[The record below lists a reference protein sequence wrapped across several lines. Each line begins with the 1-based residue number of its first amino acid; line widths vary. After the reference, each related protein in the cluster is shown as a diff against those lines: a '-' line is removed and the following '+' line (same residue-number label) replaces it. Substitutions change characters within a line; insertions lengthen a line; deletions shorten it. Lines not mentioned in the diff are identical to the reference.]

1 MTSKLTN
8 LSRAGRAIAVNTF
21 REAFRNKVFGTLMF
35 FTVLLLL
42 LSMVLGEMSLHNEL
56 RVTRNVTLFASTI
69 FSAVISIYSSVTLFH
84 TEFERRTIYTILSKP
99 IPRWLFLV
107 GKYVGVQALMAVIVA
122 VQLGVTWGLMKYQ
135 GAELTQPMVWSHVT
149 LYLQL
154 TIIGALALLF
164 ATFASPLLAG
174 FATSSLFIA
183 GNLFSQLKYV
193 RILLEER
200 SARALARLI
209 DVLELVL
216 PNLEALNLSHEVT
229 YSTIIPASYVGG
241 ALLYT
246 ASYTAVIL
254 LLAMIIFE
262 RRDIA

>member
-1 MTSKLTN
+1 MTS
-8 LSRAGRAIAVNTF
+8 RAVNMGRALRAIAVNTF

-69 FSAVISIYSSVTLFH
+69 FSTVISIYSSVTLFH

-99 IPRWLFLV
+99 IPRWLFLA
-107 GKYVGVQALMAVIVA
+107 GKYLGVQALMAVIVL
-122 VQLGVTWGLMKYQ
+122 VQLGVTWGLMLYQ
-135 GAELTQPMVWSHVT
+135 GAELTQPMLWSHVT

-154 TIIGALALLF
+154 TIVGALALFF
-164 ATFASPLLAG
+164 ATFSSPLLAG
-174 FATSSLFIA
+174 FATVSLFIA

-193 RILLEER
+193 RLLLEER
-200 SARALARLI
+200 SASALARLI
-209 DVLELVL
+209 DVIEVIL

-229 YSTIIPASYVGG
+229 YSTTIPASYGLG
-241 ALLYT
+241 A
-246 ASYTAVIL
+246 ASYAVSYAAVVL
-254 LLAMIIFE
+254 VLAMIIFE
-262 RRDIA
+262 RRDIG

>member
-1 MTSKLTN
+1 MSGKATN
-8 LSRAGRAIAVNTF
+8 MGRALRAIAVNTF

-35 FTVLLLL
+35 FTILLLL

-99 IPRWLFLV
+99 IPRWLFLI
-107 GKYVGVQALMAVIVA
+107 GKYLGVQALMAVILVI
-122 VQLGVTWGLMKYQ
+122 QLMVTWGLMKYQ
-135 GAELTQPMVWSHVT
+135 GAELTQPMVWSHIT

-174 FATSSLFIA
+174 FATTSLFIA
-183 GNLFSQLKYV
+183 GNLFSQLKYI
-193 RILLEER
+193 RQILEER
-200 SARALARLI
+200 SATALARLI
-209 DVLELVL
+209 DVIELVL

-229 YSTIIPASYVGG
+229 YSTTVPASYGLG
-241 ALLYT
+241 ATWY
-246 ASYTAVIL
+246 AVSYAAVVLVI
-254 LLAMIIFE
+254 AMWIFE
-262 RRDIA
+262 QRDIA